1 MSLMLGL
8 GLSALSWSRWVKSRR
23 SRRRRRRRQSRQ
35 SSKHRLQHKG
45 VSAKLRIGRDE
56 LSSAQNK
63 TRGSYTRASCLP
75 RAIRPSKLLAPRGLI
90 GRRGG
95 RPAVCGPLQPRC
107 TPAPVQP
114 SPTQSNPVQPTSS
127 GDLPSNLQS
136 PVLPSSNLPRLTPD
150 HDHNHNAAPCPHT
163 HLPAAHALHTHST
176 ARGTHPR
183 PFGATCR
190 LEASRR
196 ITRCTPEVLPTIL
209 VVRTC
214 PSSPPRV
221 LPCNTP
227 ASLCLHPHSC
237 RHSLTQTRRR
247 HSTPAHRISTPPY
260 SRCWH
265 PCCCPAH
272 PPQWAH
278 LPAWWALYSRP
289 QATC

>member
-1 MSLMLGL
+1 
-8 GLSALSWSRWVKSRR
+8 
-23 SRRRRRRRQSRQ
+23 
-35 SSKHRLQHKG
+35 
-45 VSAKLRIGRDE
+45 LRIGRDE

-90 GRRGG
+90 GRCGG
-95 RPAVCGPLQPRC
+95 RPAVYGPLQPRC
-107 TPAPVQP
+107 TPAP
-114 SPTQSNPVQPTSS
+114 SPTQSNPLLQGICRPI
-127 GDLPSNLQS
+127 SNRR
-136 PVLPSSNLPRLTPD
+136 LPSSKLPRLTPD
-150 HDHNHNAAPCPHT
+150 HGHGHDLNHNHNHKAAPCPHT
-163 HLPAAHALHTHST
+163 HPPVCSRRTRPPHTPN
-176 ARGTHPR
+176 HPQH
-183 PFGATCR
+183 PLGATCR

-196 ITRCTPEVLPTIL
+196 ITRCTPEALPTIL

-237 RHSLTQTRRR
+237 RHSLTRTRHR
-247 HSTPAHRISTPPY
+247 HSIPAHRISTPPY

-278 LPAWWALYSRP
+278 LPAWWALYLLP

>member
-1 MSLMLGL
+1 VPAASDPSQQIAG
-8 GLSALSWSRWVKSRR
+8 SSWLDW
-23 SRRRRRRRQSRQ
+23 
-35 SSKHRLQHKG
+35 
-45 VSAKLRIGRDE
+45 
-56 LSSAQNK
+56 
-63 TRGSYTRASCLP
+63 P
-75 RAIRPSKLLAPRGLI
+75 PRGAPCRL
-90 GRRGG
+90 
-95 RPAVCGPLQPRC
+95 RPTAAPLHSSS
-107 TPAPVQP
+107 

-136 PVLPSSNLPRLTPD
+136 TVAIVQFTAAGPRPRPRPRPQPQPQPPPRRTRP
-150 HDHNHNAAPCPHT
+150 PHT
-163 HLPAAHALHTHST
+163 PN
-176 ARGTHPR
+176 HPQH
-183 PFGATCR
+183 PLGATCR

-196 ITRCTPEVLPTIL
+196 ITRCTPKALPTIL

-227 ASLCLHPHSC
+227 ASLCLHTHSC